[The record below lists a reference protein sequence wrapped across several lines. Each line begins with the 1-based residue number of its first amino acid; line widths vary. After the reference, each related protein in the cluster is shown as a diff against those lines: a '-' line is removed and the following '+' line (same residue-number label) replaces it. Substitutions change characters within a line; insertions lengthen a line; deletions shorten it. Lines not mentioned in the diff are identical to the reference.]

1 MHEQVFKYAPTGLL
15 LFANKNLAD
24 STETENWVCVMSNP
38 SSVNLLSQSI
48 SAGQSIFEAFDP
60 TISSQLIEHHSA
72 EYYNSTNSTWL
83 KLSAEKDQE
92 KMVISIND
100 ITDIKHKFLQEI
112 RLTQMYKALS
122 GSLSDNE
129 IILFDQD
136 FNVIFS
142 EGQPA
147 FIRIPEETILGKNFK
162 ELIKGGKFSY
172 LDSYIQKVF
181 ELSHQEVEH
190 EIEGMFYSCNI
201 YASKADENLDKPNI
215 GVILLKDVTE
225 IKRKNAEIEL
235 LYQKILKSNQEL
247 EDFAYTAS
255 HDLQAPLRKI
265 QSFGKLLKDRYAPSL
280 TGNGIQFLDR
290 MIEAAHWMGT
300 LLDAL
305 LSYSRATRS
314 DAVFEKINVRE
325 ILESVIADLN
335 IKENPEHVN
344 IEVSGEWPQMD
355 AIPLQIQQLFR
366 NLLDNALKF
375 SKDQTPLNIR
385 ITAHVM
391 EQPEFIRENLRI
403 SGPHLEMVF
412 EDNGIGFEQEYAD
425 QIFQIFQRLHGRS
438 EYSGSGVGLAICKK
452 VVENHQGTIT
462 AQSEPEKGA
471 TFTILLPIE
480 HI

>member
-1 MHEQVFKYAPTGLL
+1 MHDQIFKYAPTGLL
-15 LFANKNLAD
+15 LFANQNSED
-24 STETENWVCVMSNP
+24 SLDSENWVCVMSNP
-38 SSVNLLSQSI
+38 SSEHLLSQSI

-60 TISSQLIEHHSA
+60 TITSQLIENNTA
-72 EYYNSTNSTWL
+72 EFYNSTNSTWL
-83 KLSAEKDQE
+83 KLSAEKDQQ

-100 ITDIKHKFLQEI
+100 ITDVKQKFLQEI

-147 FIRIPEETILGKNFK
+147 FIRIPEDTILGKNFI

-172 LDSYIQKVF
+172 LDAYIQKVF
-181 ELSHQEVEH
+181 EVSRQEVEH
-190 EIEGMFYSCNI
+190 EIEGMYYSCSLYSSI
-201 YASKADENLDKPNI
+201 AEENSDQPSI

-225 IKRKNAEIEL
+225 IKKKNAEIES

-314 DAVFEKINVRE
+314 DAIFEKTDIKQ
-325 ILESVIADLN
+325 ILESVIIDLN
-335 IKENPEHVN
+335 IKENSEGVK
-344 IEVSGEWPQMD
+344 IEVSGDWPQMD

-366 NLLDNALKF
+366 NLLDNSLKF
-375 SKDQTPLNIR
+375 SRDQKTLNIQ
-385 ITAHVM
+385 ITGKILEEPQFM
-391 EQPEFIRENLRI
+391 RENLRA
-403 SGPHLEMVF
+403 SGPHLEIVF

-438 EYSGSGVGLAICKK
+438 EYTGSGVGLAICKK
-452 VVENHQGTIT
+452 VVENHNGTIS
-462 AQSEPEKGA
+462 AQGELDKGA
-471 TFTILLPIE
+471 TFTILLPID

>member
-1 MHEQVFKYAPTGLL
+1 MHDQVFQYAPTGLL
-15 LFANKNLAD
+15 LFANTNTGG
-24 STETENWVCVMSNP
+24 SSETESWVCVMANP
-38 SSVNLLSQSI
+38 SSENLLAQSI
-48 SAGQSIFEAFDP
+48 SAGQSLFEAFDP
-60 TISSQLIEHHSA
+60 TITSQLIENNTA
-72 EYYNSTNSTWL
+72 EFYNSSNSTWL
-83 KLSAEKDQE
+83 KLSAEKDQD

-100 ITDIKHKFLQEI
+100 ITEIKQKFLQEI
-112 RLTQMYKALS
+112 RMTQMYKALS

-147 FIRIPEETILGKNFK
+147 FIRIPEDTILGKNFK
-162 ELIKGGKFSY
+162 ELIKGGRFSY

-181 ELSHQEVEH
+181 EVSKQEVEH
-190 EIEGMFYSCNI
+190 EIEGMYYSCSMYSSMI
-201 YASKADENLDKPNI
+201 DESSDKPHI
-215 GVILLKDVTE
+215 GVILLKDITE
-225 IKRKNAEIEL
+225 IKKKNAEIES

-265 QSFGKLLKDRYAPSL
+265 QSFGKLLKDRYALTL

-290 MIEAAHWMGT
+290 MIEAAQWMGT

-314 DAVFEKINVRE
+314 DAIFEKTDIKQ
-325 ILESVIADLN
+325 ILESVITDLN
-335 IKENPEHVN
+335 IKENSEGVR
-344 IEVSGEWPQMD
+344 IEVSGVWPEMD

-366 NLLDNALKF
+366 NLLDNSLKF
-375 SKDQTPLNIR
+375 SNEKENLLIR
-385 ITAHVM
+385 IVGNLQEEPQLM
-391 EQPEFIRENLRI
+391 RDNLRI
-403 SGPHLEMVF
+403 SGPHLEIVF

-452 VVENHQGTIT
+452 VVENHNGTIS
-462 AQSEPEKGA
+462 AQGELEKGA

-480 HI
+480 QI